1 MKSIRIMAI
10 LSMIIPVVI
19 ITGCGEDNDPTGPD
33 TSIPAGLIATWTYQS
48 ATIGGQEINL
58 GIALQW
64 QEGTVSARFMVSDD
78 GTFVNEELDI
88 ADTVQWTERGTFTVS
103 DNNATITI
111 TSDSDGPVDP
121 PDIMS
126 GTWALNGNLLTLTTS
141 MEGLAVVIVAVK

>member
-10 LSMIIPVVI
+10 MSMIIPVVI
-19 ITGCGEDNDPTGPD
+19 ISGCGEDKDSTGPD

-48 ATIGGQEINL
+48 ATINEQEINL
-58 GIALQW
+58 GIVLQW
-64 QEGTVSARFMVSDD
+64 QEGTVSARFTVSDD

-88 ADTVQWTERGTFTVS
+88 EETVQWTESGTFTVS

-111 TSDSDGPVDP
+111 TSDSDGPVEP

-126 GTWALNGNLLTLTTS
+126 GTWALDGNLLTLTTT
-141 MEGLAVVIVAVK
+141 MEGFTVVLVAVK

>member
-19 ITGCGEDNDPTGPD
+19 ISGCGEDKDSTGPD

-48 ATIGGQEINL
+48 ASINEQEINL
-58 GIALQW
+58 GIVLQW
-64 QEGTVSARFMVSDD
+64 HEGTVSARFTVSDD

-88 ADTVQWTERGTFTVS
+88 EETVQWTESGTITIS
-103 DNNATITI
+103 GNNATITI

-126 GTWALNGNLLTLTTS
+126 GTWALNGNILTLTTT
-141 MEGLAVVIVAVK
+141 MEGLTVVIVAVK